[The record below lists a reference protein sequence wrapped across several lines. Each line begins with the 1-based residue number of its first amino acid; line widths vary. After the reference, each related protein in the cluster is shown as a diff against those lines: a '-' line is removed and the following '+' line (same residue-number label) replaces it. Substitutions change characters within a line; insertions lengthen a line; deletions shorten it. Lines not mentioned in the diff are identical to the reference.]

1 MANSWVYGFHPVC
14 ELLRARPAQ
23 VVQLLSSAKG
33 KRQRAVAQL
42 ATEAG
47 VEMKTVSA
55 SQIVDVLVERAGVGR
70 GVADAVHNGFAAEVD
85 ETSAASASTA
95 GDAGLVV
102 LLEDVQ
108 DPRNLGAL
116 LRVCDGAG
124 VAKVLIR
131 DRGSAPL
138 GPTAIKTSAGA
149 AEYVEVER
157 VVNSADAIERY
168 RDQGFWC
175 FGADAAGRAAWEV
188 DLTGPTL
195 LCIGGEEKG
204 LRQRT
209 REMCDQLIALPMRG
223 RVTSLNVATAAS
235 ALLYEAVRQ
244 RTGSPISSG
253 DG

>member
-1 MANSWVYGFHPVC
+1 MTSSWVYGFHPVC
-14 ELLRARPAQ
+14 ELLRARPRQ
-23 VVQLLSSAKG
+23 IVRLLSSAKG
-33 KRQRAVAQL
+33 KRHRAVAQL
-42 ATEAG
+42 AGEAG
-47 VEMKTVSA
+47 VDLEVVPS
-55 SQIVDVLVERAGVGR
+55 SRIVDILVEHAGVVR

-85 ETSAASASTA
+85 DAAAPMDQGPS
-95 GDAGLVV
+95 DAGLIV

-124 VAKVLIR
+124 VGKVLIR

-138 GPTAIKTSAGA
+138 GPTAVKTSAGA

-157 VVNSADAIERY
+157 IVNSADAIERY

-175 FGADAAGRAAWEV
+175 FGADAAGRPAWEV

-195 LCIGGEEKG
+195 LCIGGEESG

-209 REMCDQLIALPMRG
+209 RQMCDQLIALPMRG
-223 RVTSLNVATAAS
+223 RVSSLNVATAAS

-244 RTGSPISSG
+244 RSV
-253 DG
+253 

>member
-1 MANSWVYGFHPVC
+1 M
-14 ELLRARPAQ
+14 
-23 VVQLLSSAKG
+23 LSSAKG

-42 ATEAG
+42 AGEAG
-47 VEMKTVSA
+47 VDLETVPA
-55 SQIVDVLVERAGVGR
+55 SRIVDILVDQAGVVR
-70 GVADAVHNGFAAEVD
+70 GIADAVHNGFAAEVD
-85 ETSAASASTA
+85 DAVVPMDQGPS
-95 GDAGLVV
+95 DAGLVV

-124 VAKVLIR
+124 VGRVLIR

-138 GPTAIKTSAGA
+138 GPTAVKTSAGA

-175 FGADAAGRAAWEV
+175 FGADAAGRPAWEV

-195 LCIGGEEKG
+195 LCIGGEESG

-209 REMCDQLIALPMRG
+209 RQMCDQLIALPMRG
-223 RVTSLNVATAAS
+223 RVSSLNVATAAS

-244 RTGSPISSG
+244 RSV
-253 DG
+253 